1 MTLPRLVGSRYEV
14 GELIGYG
21 GMAEVHRGRDMRLG
35 RDVAIKILRADLAR
49 DPSFL
54 NRFRREAQA
63 AAGLNYPAIVAVYDT
78 GEDPTGPD
86 GAAVPFIVM
95 EFVEGRTLRDILKS
109 EGRLPVRR
117 TMEIVSDVCG
127 ALDFSHR
134 NGIIHRDIK
143 PANVMINRAGAVK
156 VMDFGIARALADN
169 GATVTSTAAV
179 IGTAQYLSPEQ
190 ARGEPVDARSDVYST
205 GCLMY
210 ELLTGQPPF
219 RGDSPV
225 AVAYQHVRESAAPPS
240 TIVPDLPRALD
251 SIVMKA
257 LAKNPLNRYQS
268 SAEMR
273 ADLQLALAERP
284 VQAESVLT
292 DAEKTQYIARSA
304 AVPPIQRAM
313 GTGAPED
320 YPDDG
325 NQRRTGL
332 IWAAVVV
339 ALLLVIGVAAYA
351 IVRTSGSSAAKR
363 VGVPALVGQTPAA
376 AEEALR
382 TAGFLPGTASNRSD
396 FCGDPPSATAPQT
409 VGRVC
414 TQSIG
419 AGSMQQKGA
428 VVAYTIYVVGE
439 VSVPNVTGITVEA
452 AGTALTAAKLK
463 FAQAPVDSALPQGQV
478 VGQSPAAYASVAVGS
493 TITLQ
498 VSSGKTPIP
507 PVIGQT
513 TDAAKQALNNAGW
526 ANVTVK
532 TTPTTDK
539 TKDGIVLSQDPASG
553 SYPSSQ
559 TITLTVGKYTLPTCG
574 PTTAPPTPT
583 GTPTGTATASA
594 TPTPSVTPTA
604 PPTCQ

>member
-1 MTLPRLVGSRYEV
+1 
-14 GELIGYG
+14 
-21 GMAEVHRGRDMRLG
+21 
-35 RDVAIKILRADLAR
+35 
-49 DPSFL
+49 
-54 NRFRREAQA
+54 
-63 AAGLNYPAIVAVYDT
+63 
-78 GEDPTGPD
+78 
-86 GAAVPFIVM
+86 
-95 EFVEGRTLRDILKS
+95 
-109 EGRLPVRR
+109 
-117 TMEIVSDVCG
+117 
-127 ALDFSHR
+127 
-134 NGIIHRDIK
+134 
-143 PANVMINRAGAVK
+143 
-156 VMDFGIARALADN
+156 
-169 GATVTSTAAV
+169 
-179 IGTAQYLSPEQ
+179 
-190 ARGEPVDARSDVYST
+190 
-205 GCLMY
+205 
-210 ELLTGQPPF
+210 
-219 RGDSPV
+219 
-225 AVAYQHVRESAAPPS
+225 
-240 TIVPDLPRALD
+240 
-251 SIVMKA
+251 VMKA

-409 VGRVC
+409 V
-414 TQSIG
+414 
-419 AGSMQQKGA
+419 
-428 VVAYTIYVVGE
+428 
-439 VSVPNVTGITVEA
+439 GITVEA